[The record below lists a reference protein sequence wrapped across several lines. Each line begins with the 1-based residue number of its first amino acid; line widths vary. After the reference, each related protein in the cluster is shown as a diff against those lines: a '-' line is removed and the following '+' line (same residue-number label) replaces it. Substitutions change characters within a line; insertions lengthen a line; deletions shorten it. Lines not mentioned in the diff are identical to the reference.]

1 MIESIFN
8 TPLYRGFGF
17 ETAPIAEALL
27 PLAGTL
33 KGDVS

>member
-17 ETAPIAEALL
+17 EAAPIAEALM

>member
-8 TPLYRGFGF
+8 TPLYRGFGS
-17 ETAPIAEALL
+17 EATPITEALL

-33 KGDVS
+33 RGNVS